1 MEIGV
6 HLPHVGPMADR
17 ESVTGY
23 AQAAEEYGFDSLW
36 VSDHVVVPRNLS
48 SRYPYRADGEFPVQP
63 DTPMLDPIATLLFVA
78 GVTQRAKLGTT
89 VLVLP
94 MRNPIITAK
103 MLASLDVLSGGRLIL
118 GAGAGWMRE
127 EFDLLGM
134 PFERR
139 GARTDDYI
147 QLFKALWTEDNPS
160 FHGKLLQVE
169 DVGFAPKPLQRPH
182 PPIWV
187 GGHSKPA
194 LRRAGRLG
202 DAWHAAFVGPEG
214 LREEYQQVRR
224 YAEEAGRDPDSV
236 ALTVRTRLPL
246 NDVAK
251 AVEHIE
257 RLREVGVSHIVAEIF
272 TLELGKAREL
282 MGVLAKEIRPKAG
295 V

>member
-272 TLELGKAREL
+272 TLELEKAREL

>member
-6 HLPHVGPMADR
+6 HLPHVGPMANR
-17 ESVTGY
+17 EGLIGY

-36 VSDHVVVPRNLS
+36 VSDHVIVPRNLT
-48 SRYPYRADGEFPVQP
+48 SRYPYRADGEFPVGP
-63 DTPMLDPIATLLFVA
+63 DVPMLDPIAALLFAA
-78 GVTQRAKLGTT
+78 GVTQRAMLGTT

-118 GAGAGWMRE
+118 GVGAGWMRE

-147 QLFKALWTEDNPS
+147 QLFKALWTEENPS
-160 FHGKLLQVE
+160 FHGKLIEIE
-169 DVGFAPKPLQRPH
+169 DVGFAPKPIQRPH

-202 DAWHAAFVGPEG
+202 DAWHAAFVGPDQ
-214 LREEYQQVRR
+214 LREEYQEVRR

-236 ALTVRTRLPL
+236 ALTLRTRLPL
-246 NDVAK
+246 KDVAK

-257 RLREVGVSHIVAEIF
+257 RCREVGVSHIVVEIF
-272 TLELGKAREL
+272 TVELGRAREL
-282 MGVLAKEIRPKAG
+282 MDVLAKEVRPKAG
-295 V
+295 A